1 MNDIVCFL
9 RMPAALPSSLSKD
22 ETKRAEFVEWQIEMI
37 VKRINAVLF
46 LIGMLMYFAA
56 NNQLSAQYTLPVE
69 AWMGITLAANFISI
83 SETAWII
90 GLRHHHAELV
100 KKGPYADKPFFTV
113 FVMLLLLQSLFYMQL
128 STQITFV
135 YVYSAQ
141 DSQFLNLLNQGFSVS
156 GPTSFI
162 EQRLAIYL
170 ITVIYTNIT
179 PSMVPLI
186 FYFLYVSTLNYSIEK
201 ILNPMT
207 MMMQQERKKLKR
219 GIFKSPSKS

>member
-1 MNDIVCFL
+1 
-9 RMPAALPSSLSKD
+9 MPTLPSSLSKE

-46 LIGMLMYFAA
+46 LIGALMYFAA
-56 NNQLSAQYTLPVE
+56 NNQLSAQYTLPIE
-69 AWMGITLAANFISI
+69 AWMGITLSANFISI

-128 STQITFV
+128 STHITFV
-135 YVYSAQ
+135 YVYAAQ
-141 DSQFLNLLNQGFSVS
+141 DARFLGLLNQGFSVS

-219 GIFKSPSKS
+219 GIFKTPSKS